1 MLDLGK
7 PIITQH
13 DLMTSL
19 RLLGLLPGQT
29 VMVHS
34 SMKALG
40 NVMGGPNTVM
50 QALLD
55 TVTPDGTVMMYVGWE
70 NIPDY
75 VGELD
80 EETRQ
85 LFYVQHPPFDP
96 ATARATRDHGVLVEV
111 LRTWPGAQ
119 RSANPEAS
127 ISAVGKDAVRLTS
140 DHPLNFGYGAGS
152 PLAKLVEKGG
162 KVLMLGAPL
171 DTITLLHHAEYL
183 AQISPKHTVHYS
195 CPIMRDGQTVWVE
208 IDDYNTGDPH
218 ADYEFYRI
226 AEAYLAT
233 GQGQVGMVGKAQSY
247 LFDAPDL
254 VAFAVKWLEERFG
267 G

>member
-1 MLDLGK
+1 MLDLSK
-7 PIITQH
+7 PIITRH

-19 RLLGLLPGQT
+19 RLLGLSAGDT

-34 SMKALG
+34 SMKAVG

-55 TVTPDGTVMMYVGWE
+55 AVTPDGTVMMYVGWE

-75 VGELD
+75 VSELD
-80 EETRQ
+80 DETRQ
-85 LFYVQHPPFDP
+85 LFYAQHPPYDP

-111 LRTWPGAQ
+111 LRTWPGVQ

-127 ISAVGKDAVRLTS
+127 MGAVGKDAVWITS

-152 PLAKLVEKGG
+152 PLAKLVETGG

-171 DTITLLHHAEYL
+171 DTITLLHHAEAL
-183 AQISPKHTVHYS
+183 ANMPKHTIHYS
-195 CPIMRDGQTVWVE
+195 CPIIRDGQTVWVE
-208 IDDYNTGDPH
+208 IDDYDTGDPH
-218 ADYEFYRI
+218 ADYEFYEI

-233 GQGQVGMVGKAQSY
+233 GQGQAGSVGEAQSY
-247 LFDAPDL
+247 LFDARDL
-254 VAFAVKWLEERFG
+254 VAFAVRYLEERFG

>member
-1 MLDLGK
+1 MVDLSK
-7 PIITQH
+7 PIITQQ
-13 DLMTSL
+13 DLITNL
-19 RLLGLLPGQT
+19 RQLGLMPSDT

-34 SMKALG
+34 SMKAVG
-40 NVMGGPNTVM
+40 NMMGGPNAVM

-55 TVTPDGTVMMYVGWE
+55 TLTADGTVMMYVGWE

-80 EETRQ
+80 AAAQQ
-85 LFYVQHPPFDP
+85 LFLRHHPPFDP

-111 LRTWPGAQ
+111 LRTWPGVQ

-127 ISAVGKDAVRLTS
+127 IGAVGKQAAWITS

-152 PLAKLVEKGG
+152 PLAKLVETGG

-171 DTITLLHHAEYL
+171 DTITLLHHAEAL
-183 AQISPKHTVHYS
+183 ANMPKRTVHYT
-195 CPIMRDGQTVWVE
+195 CPIIRDGQTVWVE

-218 ADYEFYRI
+218 ADYEFYEI

-233 GQGQVGMVGKAQSY
+233 GRGQTGKVGEAQSY
-247 LFDAPDL
+247 LFDAADL
-254 VAFAVKWLEERFG
+254 VDFAVRYLEERFG